1 MAPSVPLSRSHLS
14 AHQLSEEHTATLF
27 YERSFVKIV
36 SLICASSLFCSLRI
50 RNDWVVAQDD
60 ELALMTTAARQY
72 YLEGKTRVEIATQ
85 LRTSRFKVARLLEA
99 ARKLGVVTITI
110 RPHGLVDSELSE
122 QLKQRF
128 GLSHALVVWADGEDP
143 EELYGQLGRAAA
155 RHLAKTVSAKD
166 VLGFD
171 TGRTVS
177 HIADHLDSLPPCDV
191 VQLSGLAGTVQLNG
205 LEILRRVIEVNGGTA
220 YPLYAPMIA
229 LDAAAAAAYRQQP
242 EVRTTKERYRHLTT
256 AIVSVGSWDPP
267 VSQVYD
273 RLSEI
278 ERQTLL
284 QAGVTAETCAL
295 MFDRDGGPV
304 HALDDRRIGIPL
316 TDLMAVPNVI
326 AVAGGQDKATAIHAL
341 LKSGILNTM
350 VTDVG
355 TAERLVGEDG
365 LAA

>member
-1 MAPSVPLSRSHLS
+1 MPTMVPC
-14 AHQLSEEHTATLF
+14 
-27 YERSFVKIV
+27 RSFVKV
-36 SLICASSLFCSLRI
+36 LSLKRESSLFRSLGI
-50 RNDWVVAQDD
+50 RHDGRVAQDD
-60 ELALMTTAARQY
+60 ELALMTMVARQY
-72 YLEGKTRVEIATQ
+72 YIEGKTRVEIAEQ
-85 LRTSRFKVARLLEA
+85 LKTSRFKVARLLEA
-99 ARKLGVVTITI
+99 ALKLGVVTITI
-110 RPHGLVDSELSE
+110 KPRGLVDNELSE

-128 GLSHALVVWADGEDP
+128 GLTQALVVWADRDDP

-155 RHLAKTVSAKD
+155 RHLAETVSAKD

-171 TGRTVS
+171 TGRTVG

-205 LEILRRVIEVNGGTA
+205 LEILRRVTEVNGGTA

-229 LDAAAAAAYRQQP
+229 PDAAAAAAYQQQP
-242 EVRTTKERYRHLTT
+242 EVRSTKERYRHLTT

-273 RLSEI
+273 RLSKT

-295 MFDRDGGPV
+295 MFDRDGGAV
-304 HALDDRRIGIPL
+304 HGLADRRIGIPL
-316 TDLMAVPNVI
+316 DDLMAVPNVI
-326 AVAGGQDKATAIHAL
+326 AVAGGQNKATAIHAL
-341 LKSGILNTM
+341 LKSGILNT
-350 VTDVG
+350 VITDVG
-355 TAERLVGEDG
+355 TAERLVSQHE